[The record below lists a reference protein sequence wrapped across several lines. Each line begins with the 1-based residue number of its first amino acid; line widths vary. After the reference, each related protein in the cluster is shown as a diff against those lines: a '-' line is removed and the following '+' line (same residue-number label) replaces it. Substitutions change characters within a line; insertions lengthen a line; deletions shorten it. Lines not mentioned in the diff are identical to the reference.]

1 MKQRDKINLQ
11 YKALETILKCVSA
24 IVLCSFIGWFI
35 VDDANNKVMY
45 ATYAAKRTAF
55 EASWDKA
62 VEDGKAAVEAQRAE
76 EERLAVEEA
85 ARKAAE
91 EAEAKRLQ
99 EEQEA
104 KERAAQADGV
114 AKENVVYGSKLGHVS
129 VDGTN
134 VSCSLYW
141 GDSDTQFRYGAGCH
155 AEDGCVLPGDNG
167 TVFIG
172 GHTGTVFSDLG
183 SCQIGSLIHLTTS
196 WGSFDYQITDMQVIN
211 ETDID
216 KCRFGATE
224 PSCILYTCYPFGIL
238 VHTTQRYAVYA
249 DLVSSTLYDASNS
262 IA

>member
-1 MKQRDKINLQ
+1 MKQRGKTDLR
-11 YKALETILKCVSA
+11 YKALETILKCISA

-35 VDDANNKVMY
+35 ADDANNKVMY
-45 ATYAAKRTAF
+45 ATHEAKKIALQ
-55 EASWDKA
+55 ASWDKA

-76 EERLAVEEA
+76 EERLAAEEA

-141 GDSDTQFRYGAGCH
+141 ETVIRSSVTEQDVMQKTAAFFREIMELYLS
-155 AEDGCVLPGDNG
+155 E
-167 TVFIG
+167 
-172 GHTGTVFSDLG
+172 
-183 SCQIGSLIHLTTS
+183 
-196 WGSFDYQITDMQVIN
+196 VIP
-211 ETDID
+211 
-216 KCRFGATE
+216 E
-224 PSCILYTCYPFGIL
+224 PYFQTLAL
-238 VHTTQRYAVYA
+238 VKLAV
-249 DLVSSTLYDASNS
+249 
-262 IA
+262 

>member
-11 YKALETILKCVSA
+11 YKALETILKCISA

-45 ATYAAKRTAF
+45 ATHEAKKIALQ
-55 EASWDKA
+55 ASWDKA
-62 VEDGKAAVEAQRAE
+62 VENGKAAVEAQRAE
-76 EERLAVEEA
+76 EERLAAEEA

-91 EAEAKRLQ
+91 EAEAKRL
-99 EEQEA
+99 QEA

-141 GDSDTQFRYGAGCH
+141 GDSNTQFRYGAGCH

-196 WGSFDYQITDMQVIN
+196 WGSFDYQMRRTLISADSEPRNQVVSYILAIHLAFLFTRHRGMQF
-211 ETDID
+211 T
-216 KCRFGATE
+216 RTW
-224 PSCILYTCYPFGIL
+224 YPAL
-238 VHTTQRYAVYA
+238 CTMQQT
-249 DLVSSTLYDASNS
+249 VSHRNRG
-262 IA
+262 

>member
-1 MKQRDKINLQ
+1 MYEAKKI
-11 YKALETILKCVSA
+11 AL
-24 IVLCSFIGWFI
+24 
-35 VDDANNKVMY
+35 
-45 ATYAAKRTAF
+45 

-62 VEDGKAAVEAQRAE
+62 VEDGRAAVEAQRAE
-76 EERLAVEEA
+76 EEATRTFAAKEA

-196 WGSFDYQITDMQVIN
+196 WGSFDYQITDMQIIN

-262 IA
+262 IV